1 MSKDILS
8 EYGPESRGSEAPRAS
23 NGGKQEVKS
32 IPYSPPV
39 GPTSQMQQGVGLHG
53 TNHGMCGTQGKH

>member
-8 EYGPESRGSEAPRAS
+8 GFGPESRGSEAARAT
-23 NGGKQEVKS
+23 NGGKMEVKE
-32 IPYSPPV
+32 IPYSPPQ

-53 TNHGMCGTQGKH
+53 TNHGNAVCQGKH